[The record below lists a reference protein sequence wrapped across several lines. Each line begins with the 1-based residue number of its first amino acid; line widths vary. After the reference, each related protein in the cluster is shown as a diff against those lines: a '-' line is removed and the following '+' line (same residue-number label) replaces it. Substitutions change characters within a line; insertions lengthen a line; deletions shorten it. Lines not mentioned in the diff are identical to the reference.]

1 MTKII
6 SIRLTP
12 GCLLLE
18 VFRGHL
24 GVVHEAG
31 VVANLDVDSIVG
43 CGCKD
48 YNSKLQVILD
58 NGEWT
63 YGLTGRTD
71 RWMESVKLFNLR
83 LFLESD

>member
-18 VFRGHL
+18 VFRGHV

-31 VVANLDVDSIVG
+31 VVANLDVDSVVG
-43 CGCKD
+43 CGCKV
-48 YNSKLQVILD
+48 YNSNLQVILD
-58 NGEWT
+58 NGEWRD
-63 YGLTGRTD
+63 GLTGQTGRTD
-71 RWMESVKLFNLR
+71 RWMEDGRTKRIS
-83 LFLESD
+83 